1 MKKKKPGRHSSLRY
15 ALPVALLVLAAGVC
29 GVLFGLESGR
39 LRRERI
45 AADATQSGVISEEQA
60 ASESAPASPIK
71 TEEEIRAEAKAQA
84 AAEAMASAEA
94 EAEAGRTESM
104 LLAMSEQA
112 RGEDAARIRRVIAAG
127 VPDVVEYA
135 ASKAGRKSSGGK
147 KKSKS
152 R

>member
-1 MKKKKPGRHSSLRY
+1 MNKQNHGRRSSLWY
-15 ALPVALLVLAAGVC
+15 ALPVVLFVLAAGVC
-29 GVLFGLESGR
+29 GVFFGLKSGR

-45 AADATQSGVISEEQA
+45 AADAVQSGVTSEENEA
-60 ASESAPASPIK
+60 AESVPAAPMK
-71 TEEEIRAEAKAQA
+71 TEEEIRAEAEKKA
-84 AAEAMASAEA
+84 AAEAKASAEA

-112 RGEDAARIRRVIAAG
+112 RGEDAARIRSVIAAG

-135 ASKAGRKSSGGK
+135 ASKAGKKSSGGK
-147 KKSKS
+147 KKSKT